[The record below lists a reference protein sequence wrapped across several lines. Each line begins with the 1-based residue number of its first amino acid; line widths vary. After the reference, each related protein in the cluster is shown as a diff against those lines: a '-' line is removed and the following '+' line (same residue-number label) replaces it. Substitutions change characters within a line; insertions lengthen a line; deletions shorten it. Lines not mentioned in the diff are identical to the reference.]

1 MFSRILANTKKQ
13 IQRSGWAGWGSLSV
27 MTLAFLV
34 ACIFGGLAY
43 FSNLWIQFIESRSN
57 VLVFFDV
64 GMDQNIIN
72 NLKEKWVGIEY
83 IKDIGYTTEEQA
95 FKIYGDY
102 SSRVQPI
109 QYDALKTNQFIS
121 GKLPSSLD
129 IQIYSLDDLGKL
141 TDILKADIQTE
152 LRALEVYDPTAA
164 EGSVITYK
172 YAQEPGNPPINLR
185 VDSESLDKLRIVLSF
200 LRVSGII
207 IIGLLFVVIFFFTFM
222 TVEFRLYNQMEE
234 IGVMQ
239 LVGGSL
245 LFIRSPYIL
254 EGGFYGVIGALIS
267 TLILGSTVSALFVFN
282 VQPVISQFFFENFG
296 RLPWP
301 TVTPLGWAGVF
312 LFIAFLGFLLGSGST
327 LISIRRYIR

>member
-1 MFSRILANTKKQ
+1 MFTRILANTKKQ

-64 GMDQNIIN
+64 GMDEAVIN
-72 NLKEKWVGIEY
+72 RLKDKWSANEY
-83 IKDIGYTTEEQA
+83 IKAIGYTTEDEA

-102 SSRVQPI
+102 ASRVQPV
-109 QYDALKTNQFIS
+109 QYDALKTNQFID

-141 TDILKADIQTE
+141 TDIIKADIQTE
-152 LRALEVYDPTAA
+152 LKSLEIYDPNAP
-164 EGSVITYK
+164 EGSSIKYK
-172 YAQEPGNPPINLR
+172 YAQEEGLPPINLR

-200 LRVSGII
+200 LRVSGLII
-207 IIGLLFVVIFFFTFM
+207 IALLFVVIFFFTFM

-245 LFIRSPYIL
+245 FFIRSPYIL

-267 TLILGSTVSALFVFN
+267 TFILGSTMTALLVFN

-301 TVTPLGWAGVF
+301 NITPLGWGGIF
-312 LFIAFLGFLLGSGST
+312 LIIALMGFILGTGST
-327 LISIRRYIR
+327 WLSIKRYIR